1 MGLGGGR
8 VAKEHEAGGPV
19 VDAHARYVLA
29 VLFCVYLSNHID
41 RQILMILLEPIKKEF
56 GVSDFMMGFLSGP
69 TFALFYT
76 CLGIPIAR
84 LADRSS
90 RRRIVVI
97 SLAVWSAMTALSG
110 AARSF
115 WALAAFRVGVGAGE
129 AGCSPP
135 SHSLIADYFPAAS
148 RARALGIYVAGGQA
162 GAAFGWLLGGWL
174 FYWLGW
180 RLTFVIVGVP
190 GLLLALLVALSVR
203 EPQRGGYEGGDTAPL
218 PFRDAFAHLL
228 RQRSYV
234 WLQAGS
240 ALHAVAGYGLAV
252 WVAPFLMRVHGL
264 ELQVIGT
271 WLGLI
276 ALCVGI
282 PGMFLGGFVADK
294 LVPRDPRWYLW
305 IPTLSAV
312 LATPFTIGFLFL
324 GNPTLALCAWI
335 GHTLIMMTHSAPG
348 AAMTQTVI
356 KVRARSLAVA
366 VHMFVGNLIG
376 LGLGPV
382 AIGAMNDALRAS
394 YGDLAIRYTML
405 VAVITNVVAC
415 IFYLIGARSV
425 RRDIA
430 ERDGL

>member
-1 MGLGGGR
+1 MGLGGGL
-8 VAKEHEAGGPV
+8 VGGEHSAAEPA
-19 VDAHARYVLA
+19 VDGYARYVLA

-41 RQILMILLEPIKKEF
+41 RQILMILLEPIKTEF

-84 LADRSS
+84 WADRSS
-90 RRRIVVI
+90 RRRILAI
-97 SLAVWSAMTALSG
+97 SLTVWSAMTALSG
-110 AARSF
+110 AARGF
-115 WALAAFRVGVGAGE
+115 WTLAALRVGVGAGE

-135 SHSLIADYFPAAS
+135 AHSLISDYFPAAS
-148 RARALGIYVAGGQA
+148 RARALGIFVAGGQA
-162 GAAFGWLLGGWL
+162 GSAFGWLLGGWI

-190 GLLLALLVALSVR
+190 GLLLALLVALTVR
-203 EPQRGGYEGGDTAPL
+203 EPPRGANEGGGGAPL
-218 PFRDAFAHLL
+218 PFRDALQHLL

-264 ELQVIGT
+264 EIHVIGT
-271 WLGLI
+271 WFGLI
-276 ALCVGI
+276 ALFVGM
-282 PGMFLGGFVADK
+282 PGMLLGGYIADK

-305 IPTLSAV
+305 IPILSA
-312 LATPFTIGFLFL
+312 LLSTPFTIGFLFL
-324 GNPTLALCAWI
+324 GNPTWALCSWI

-348 AAMTQTVI
+348 AALTQTVI

-366 VHMFVGNLIG
+366 VHMLVGNLIG

-382 AIGAMNDALRAS
+382 AIGAMNDALHAS
-394 YGDLAIRYTML
+394 YGDHAIRYTML
-405 VAVITNVVAC
+405 LATLTNVAAC
-415 IFYLIGARSV
+415 GFYLMAARSV
-425 RRDIA
+425 RRDMDQ
-430 ERDGL
+430 RDA